1 MPSFTVSTQQ
11 NPSVC
16 HLTEY
21 DKEASCKKKEAQ
33 KNKMMSKS
41 LPVKEVRGHVK
52 ESAISSFQS
61 VIVDFL
67 LSTPPLLACS
77 PFYRHELWHS
87 LPRMTYS
94 ASWIMPPSV

>member
-16 HLTEY
+16 RLMEY
-21 DKEASCKKKEAQ
+21 DKEAYCKKKEAQ

-41 LPVKEVRGHVK
+41 LPVKEVRGYVK
-52 ESAISSFQS
+52 ESAIFSFQS

-67 LSTPPLLACS
+67 LSTPPPLLACS
-77 PFYRHELWHS
+77 PF
-87 LPRMTYS
+87 
-94 ASWIMPPSV
+94 